1 MFLVREEDAA
11 RFRQEHPSCV
21 GADLKFTHSG
31 VEKATADAKL
41 AAFRRMLRRTTRIVL
56 SMRKSASKRSV
67 YVWSQQHGNE
77 R

>member
-1 MFLVREEDAA
+1 MFVHVFVRVKLSTVSVFLVREEDAA

-41 AAFRRMLRRTTRIVL
+41 AAFRRMLRRQTDGR
-56 SMRKSASKRSV
+56 RA
-67 YVWSQQHGNE
+67 
-77 R
+77 